1 MKTRRRDFLVGLLA
15 GVAAPF
21 ALDAL
26 AFGQATRTQ
35 QGPPHGTP
43 QQTGQQGSPIPRTI
57 PEAQRAAGEVSEPG
71 PPPLKPDPKEYLKE
85 NQKNMRRDV
94 DRLLTLAQELK
105 KQVDDTQT
113 TDVLSLPLMHKAE
126 EIEKLAH
133 QIRSLARGN

>member
-1 MKTRRRDFLVGLLA
+1 MKAGRRDFLFSLLA
-15 GVAAPF
+15 GLAAPF

-26 AFGQATRTQ
+26 AFGQSSRTQ
-35 QGPPHGTP
+35 QGPPRGTP
-43 QQTGQQGSPIPRTI
+43 QQTGQQASQIPRTL
-57 PEAQRAAGEVSEPG
+57 PEAQRAAGEASEPG
-71 PPPLKPDPKEYLKE
+71 PPPLKENTKEYLKE
-85 NQKNMRRDV
+85 NQRNMRRDV
-94 DRLLTLAQELK
+94 DHLLTLAQELK